1 MSFDPQWDHQFCLA
15 CDKQTDGAT
24 YCSESCRLADFEKT
38 SSSSPSSGS
47 SSPGLAGPPPA
58 WTSYPKPAPSG
69 NKFYLSPA
77 YDFSNAQPYGS
88 TPASTHSFSLHER
101 QLRPVGHRTPAGLA
115 AAPERLLSP
124 SSSHSS
130 LSSVRS
136 TATAADGSRLSEK
149 ARSELRA
156 YAISFEQV
164 RLQRRRSY

>member
-1 MSFDPQWDHQFCLA
+1 MSFDLQWDHQFCLA

-38 SSSSPSSGS
+38 SSTPSSGS
-47 SSPGLAGPPPA
+47 RSPALAGPSSWA
-58 WTSYPKPAPSG
+58 YSKPAPASS
-69 NKFYLSPA
+69 KFYLSPA

-88 TPASTHSFSLHER
+88 TPASTHSFSLHHH
-101 QLRPVGHRTPAGLA
+101 QLRPLQHRSPVAL
-115 AAPERLLSP
+115 AAPERVLSP

-136 TATAADGSRLSEK
+136 NNTTTDASQLSEK